1 MLIKWKVGR
10 VGYCSWGVI
19 QDQRGLVT
27 VVGEAVVGVVV
38 VPVVDV
44 DVVPVVGLVVF
55 CDCAEHLAFT
65 LAASS
70 LPVAAAGPR
79 QSSRNWS
86 LMNVSAPPP
95 CSAQRT
101 PAARESRSA
110 AASLITHTELLARS

>member
-27 VVGEAVVGVVV
+27 VVGEAVVVL
-38 VPVVDV
+38 DV

-55 CDCAEHLAFT
+55 RDCAEHLAFT

-101 PAARESRSA
+101 PAARDSRSA

>member
-27 VVGEAVVGVVV
+27 VVGEAVVVVV
-38 VPVVDV
+38 VVVVLDV

-65 LAASS
+65 LAT
-70 LPVAAAGPR
+70 LPLAVAAAGPR
-79 QSSRNWS
+79 QSSRNWF
-86 LMNVSAPPP
+86 LMNVSVPPP

-101 PAARESRSA
+101 PAARDSRNA

>member
-27 VVGEAVVGVVV
+27 VVGEDVVV
-38 VPVVDV
+38 VVVLDA

-55 CDCAEHLAFT
+55 GDCAEHLAFT
-65 LAASS
+65 LASSS

-79 QSSRNWS
+79 QSSRNWF

-95 CSAQRT
+95 CSAQRR
-101 PAARESRSA
+101 PEARDSRSA

>member
-1 MLIKWKVGR
+1 MGR

-27 VVGEAVVGVVV
+27 VVGEAVVVVV
-38 VPVVDV
+38 VVVVVVDA

-70 LPVAAAGPR
+70 LPLAAVGPR

-101 PAARESRSA
+101 PAARDSRSA

>member
-1 MLIKWKVGR
+1 MIKWKVGR
-10 VGYCSWGVI
+10 VGYCSCGVI

-27 VVGEAVVGVVV
+27 VVGEAVVVVV
-38 VPVVDV
+38 VVVVLDV

-55 CDCAEHLAFT
+55 CNCDEHLAFT
-65 LAASS
+65 LASSS
-70 LPVAAAGPR
+70 LLLAAAGPR
-79 QSSRNWS
+79 QSSRNWF

-110 AASLITHTELLARS
+110 AASLITDTELLARS